1 MALDNGAV
9 YAGYTVVRRLR
20 ADATGESYLVSEP
33 GFPGWQ
39 VLEIL
44 PQSWSSD
51 DAFRR
56 RFERDSAIAARL
68 YHPHIVEVRAH
79 GELDGRLWIAMDYIE
94 GIDVGQ
100 LMRDRFPAV
109 LPVGE
114 VLEIVAP
121 VADALDYAHQRGLV
135 HGDVKPADIVMTNAG
150 EGQPRILLKGFGIA
164 APHGAP
170 GDATGF
176 VAPEQ
181 LTGAEA
187 DGRSDQYALA
197 ATAMILLTGAAP
209 GSGSPSAAPKL
220 SDLRPDLARLDALF
234 ARALATEPA
243 GRFRTCHELADALRD
258 EVGGSFGA
266 AGRDDMEVG
275 ASWDLSPDAGATG
288 ASQDRE
294 VLDYPAYGWPAVAP
308 PQPPVHPGPMPM
320 APQPPATLLQAVAA
334 SLARR
339 LNEFSAAGREPRKRR
354 LRRILIGSVVA
365 ILLVGMLAVAIP
377 SLREITSSPPPA
389 AAPAT
394 SSPPAPS
401 TSATSPQAA
410 TPEPLDGTY
419 SIEIQR
425 AKQLYNGRPSP
436 QPPNVTT
443 WWAIQSSCIP
453 TGCLA
458 AAAMLDGYGHGQAKQ
473 GIPPIIMEFSE
484 GQWRSRPD
492 TVRFACI
499 GPNGEANTQTTV
511 QVLTLRPQSTGDL
524 VGALV
529 VTVETN
535 ECGQQSAV
543 IRIPAVASRSGDIPP
558 GIKVPNPVTIPK
570 APQTPATSESP
581 SETPTVTPTT
591 PTTAPSGPGR

>member
-20 ADATGESYLVSEP
+20 ADATGESCLVSEP

-135 HGDVKPADIVMTNAG
+135 HGDVKPANIVMTNAG

-170 GDATGF
+170 GDATGS

-209 GSGSPSAAPKL
+209 VGGSPSAAPKL

-308 PQPPVHPGPMPM
+308 PQPPAQPVPMPM
-320 APQPPATLLQAVAA
+320 APQP
-334 SLARR
+334 
-339 LNEFSAAGREPRKRR
+339 
-354 LRRILIGSVVA
+354 
-365 ILLVGMLAVAIP
+365 
-377 SLREITSSPPPA
+377 
-389 AAPAT
+389 
-394 SSPPAPS
+394 
-401 TSATSPQAA
+401 
-410 TPEPLDGTY
+410 
-419 SIEIQR
+419 
-425 AKQLYNGRPSP
+425 
-436 QPPNVTT
+436 
-443 WWAIQSSCIP
+443 
-453 TGCLA
+453 
-458 AAAMLDGYGHGQAKQ
+458 
-473 GIPPIIMEFSE
+473 
-484 GQWRSRPD
+484 
-492 TVRFACI
+492 
-499 GPNGEANTQTTV
+499 
-511 QVLTLRPQSTGDL
+511 
-524 VGALV
+524 
-529 VTVETN
+529 
-535 ECGQQSAV
+535 
-543 IRIPAVASRSGDIPP
+543 
-558 GIKVPNPVTIPK
+558 
-570 APQTPATSESP
+570 
-581 SETPTVTPTT
+581 
-591 PTTAPSGPGR
+591 